1 MSNEQIMVL
10 DRIVE
15 NGEFANRTES
25 CRALLLPA
33 LKAGATAMETGVGWK
48 GMLTYATEIK
58 RLSES
63 MDKVAENSKDLRGED
78 GQVSLGLDIPGLK
91 VMLEDTATA

>member
-1 MSNEQIMVL
+1 MTNEQILVL

-15 NGEFANRTES
+15 NGEFDNRADA

-33 LKAGATAMETGVGWK
+33 LKAGATAMETGIGWK

-58 RLSES
+58 RLSAS
-63 MDKVAENSKDLRGED
+63 MDKVAENSKDMREVD

-91 VMLEDTATA
+91 VLAEGNATA